1 MTPPEIT
8 LHPFTV
14 AEIAAA
20 DLIRA
25 RIGWNQT
32 GVFKL
37 SWDADGA
44 RRRATGTA
52 RGRAYS
58 ALGRHVGVPTPLELR
73 RHVGVPTPL

>member
-58 ALGRHVGVPTPLELR
+58 AFGTARGRAYSAFGTAR
-73 RHVGVPTPL
+73 GRAYSA